1 MTRGYVVGS
10 SFAEDGDSGDEDEFE
25 MPESLDVCLL
35 KNGYAVIAAA
45 YDTYDDYVGFERSI
59 VVSRDVVVKRGTF
72 SLLYDVIFREYEANI
87 GAVHEGNMF
96 VPHAEVEF
104 LYTDVPGPETDD
116 GEE

>member
-1 MTRGYVVGS
+1 MMGFMG
-10 SFAEDGDSGDEDEFE
+10 EDEDSGDDDEFE

-35 KNGYAVIAAA
+35 KNGYAVIAAV
-45 YDTYDDYVGFERSI
+45 YDDTYDDYVGFERSI
-59 VVSRDVVVKRGTF
+59 VVPRDVVVKHGTL

-87 GAVHEGNMF
+87 GDVHEGNMF

-116 GEE
+116 GDE

>member
-1 MTRGYVVGS
+1 MTRGFVPLD
-10 SFAEDGDSGDEDEFE
+10 ADEDTDEDEPE

-59 VVSRDVVVKRGTF
+59 VVPRDVVKRGTF
-72 SLLYDVIFREYEANI
+72 SLLYDVILREYEANI
-87 GAVHEGNMF
+87 GDVHEGNMF

-116 GEE
+116 AEE